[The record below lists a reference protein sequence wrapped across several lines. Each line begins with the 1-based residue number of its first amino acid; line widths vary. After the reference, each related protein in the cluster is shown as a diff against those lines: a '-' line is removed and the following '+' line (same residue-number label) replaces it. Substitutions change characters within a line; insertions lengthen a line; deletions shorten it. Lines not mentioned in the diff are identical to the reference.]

1 MNISNISGTITQTGM
16 SSPDLP
22 VLRPVNASGSGGLQ
36 SMLTGAFQQCG
47 VDRETLDTYLE
58 SAGVLK
64 DAGMVLK
71 DAGMGLWGIKNA
83 VSSFSSWMSSDSYIN
98 SNALMTL
105 SHGLN
110 GAVLLA
116 KAAGGQGFGA
126 LGAYSGATS
135 AFLNATQVYTNLQEG
150 NVSQALF
157 SGAKLCT
164 AMALSGVP
172 AAGVALSVAEF
183 AYNYCK

>member
-1 MNISNISGTITQTGM
+1 MNISNIPGAISQTGV
-16 SSPDLP
+16 SSSDLSVQPP
-22 VLRPVNASGSGGLQ
+22 VDASGSSGLQ

-64 DAGMVLK
+64 DTGMALK
-71 DAGMGLWGIKNA
+71 DAGMGLWGIKSA

-98 SNALMTL
+98 SKALMTL

-110 GAVLLA
+110 GVVLLA
-116 KAAGGQGFGA
+116 KAQGGVFST
-126 LGAYSGATS
+126 LGAYSGAAS
-135 AFLNATQVYTNLQEG
+135 AFLNATKVYTGLQEG

-157 SGAKLCT
+157 SGAKLCA

-172 AAGVALSVAEF
+172 AAGAALSAAEF
-183 AYNYCK
+183 AYNNYYR

>member
-1 MNISNISGTITQTGM
+1 MNISNIPGAISQTGV
-16 SSPDLP
+16 SSSNLSVQPPTD
-22 VLRPVNASGSGGLQ
+22 VSGGSSLQ

-47 VDRETLDTYLE
+47 VDRETVDTYLE

-71 DAGMGLWGIKNA
+71 DAGMGAWGIRNA
-83 VSSFSSWMSSDSYIN
+83 ISSFSSWMSSDSYIN
-98 SNALMTL
+98 SKALMTL

-110 GAVLLA
+110 SVVLLA
-116 KAAGGQGFGA
+116 KAHGGELSK

-135 AFLNATQVYTNLQEG
+135 AFLNAAQAYNSLQEG

-157 SGAKLCT
+157 SGAKLCA

-172 AAGVALSVAEF
+172 AAGVALSAAEF
-183 AYNYCK
+183 AYNHYK